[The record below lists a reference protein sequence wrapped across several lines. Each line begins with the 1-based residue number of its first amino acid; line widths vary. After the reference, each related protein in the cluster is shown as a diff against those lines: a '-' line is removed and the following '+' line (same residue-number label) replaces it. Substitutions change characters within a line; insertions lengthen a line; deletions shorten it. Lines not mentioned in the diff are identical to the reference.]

1 MKTKIVITIKGG
13 CPEIVEADHPGEVEV
28 YFRDRDNE
36 QVGEPVRTVPFHV
49 EGMSQP
55 TFKTILK

>member
-13 CPEIVEADHPGEVEV
+13 CPEIVEADQPGAVEV

-36 QVGEPVRTVPFHV
+36 QVGEPVRTVGFHV
-49 EGMSQP
+49 EPMTRQ
-55 TFKTILK
+55 TAKTIK